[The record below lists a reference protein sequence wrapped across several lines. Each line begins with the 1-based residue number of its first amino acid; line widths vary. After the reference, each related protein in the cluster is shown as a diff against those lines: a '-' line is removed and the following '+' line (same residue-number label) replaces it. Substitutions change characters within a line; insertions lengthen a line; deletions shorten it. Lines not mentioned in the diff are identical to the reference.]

1 MPPKTKTDD
10 YAALY
15 RLNQYFDA
23 LAEGIDRLQASGLLA
38 AHSAEA
44 RKALDEV
51 RARLNAAIPR
61 ALEGREAEDL
71 CRFEDLRIAANRKE
85 AAENSS
91 N

>member
-1 MPPKTKTDD
+1 MPLKTDD

-44 RKALDEV
+44 RKASLDEV
-51 RARLNAAIPR
+51 RARLNSAIAR
-61 ALEGREAEDL
+61 ALEAREAEDL
-71 CRFEDLRIAANRKE
+71 CRFEDLRMSAIRKE
-85 AAENSS
+85 AAEN
-91 N
+91 NGV